1 MRRFKQG
8 SFPNALPSSILG
20 HGKTDR
26 QMFTDFVKL
35 IYLNRDLFYYFYLL
49 LVQLQDK
56 VDLTSEVL
64 RNTFH
69 TCIANWCDTRHKRNV
84 EKFARN
90 RAASLTTSLDV
101 FIDTFA
107 NQVHTRAYSYI
118 VLDTRTLPN
127 DWVSF
132 SH

>member
-20 HGKTDR
+20 HGKMDG
-26 QMFTDFVKL
+26 QIFTDFVKF
-35 IYLNRDLFYYFYLL
+35 IYLNRDLFHHFHPFLI
-49 LVQLQDK
+49 QLQDD

-69 TCIANWCDTRHKRNV
+69 TCIANWCDTRHERNV
-84 EKFARN
+84 EIFARN
-90 RAASLTTSLDV
+90 RAANLITSLDA

-107 NQVHTRAYSYI
+107 N
-118 VLDTRTLPN
+118 
-127 DWVSF
+127 
-132 SH
+132 